1 MGVILLTCFLKI
13 PLKKKFLKFKSV
25 FFVSF
30 VFAVRTDR
38 LANLKKPGS
47 CRRDGSNALMKQGI
61 RQVGH
66 AS

>member
-1 MGVILLTCFLKI
+1 MC
-13 PLKKKFLKFKSV
+13 
-25 FFVSF
+25 VSLIS
-30 VFAVRTDR
+30 AVRTDR

-61 RQVGH
+61 RQVGQRSQH